1 MFLRL
6 YFYRLKDILLTK
18 ELAIWNIF
26 FPIIL
31 GTFFYLGF
39 GNLMNGS
46 ELKLSPI
53 PTAIVTESENTTFS
67 DVLTSLCEEG
77 DDQLFDAV
85 YTDLE
90 TAKTMLNNNDVTGI
104 IFIADTPHLML
115 SDNGIE
121 QTIMQSF
128 IQQYCN
134 QADVLKEI
142 AMKRPEKLSQAIDT
156 LSSDVTYGHEISLA
170 NASYDPYMQYFYA
183 LIAMTCLFS
192 ASAGVHCVSNM
203 QANQSSLGMRRE
215 VAPVHK
221 LTAIISDISATFT
234 VQFLSVLLLFFY
246 LIVILGIDFGQR
258 ILLILLTA
266 FLGTLISLM
275 TGLFIGALVK
285 KNEAVQTSIALV
297 YSMGCSFLSGLMVE
311 GIKDWIQH
319 TCPIINRLNPAAL
332 ITDSL
337 YALNMFES
345 YDRFI
350 GNTIILAVMAV
361 ILCLISY
368 LLLRRTK
375 YASL

>member
-6 YFYRLKDILLTK
+6 YFYRLKDLLFTK
-18 ELAIWNIF
+18 ELTIWNIF
-26 FPIIL
+26 FPVIL

-39 GNLMNGS
+39 GNLMNGD

-53 PTAIVTESENTTFS
+53 PAAVVTESENTAFS
-67 DVLTSLCEEG
+67 EVLTSLCEEG
-77 DDQLFDAV
+77 DEKLFDAV

-90 TAKTMLNNNDVTGI
+90 TAKTMLNNNEVTGI

-115 SDNGIE
+115 NDNGIE

-134 QADVLKEI
+134 QADVIKEI
-142 AMKRPEKLSQAIDT
+142 AVNHPEKLSLAIDT
-156 LSSDVTYGHEISLA
+156 LSSDITYGHEISLV
-170 NASYDPYMQYFYA
+170 NAYYDPYMQYFYA
-183 LIAMTCLFS
+183 LIAMTCLLS

-203 QANQSSLGMRRE
+203 QANQSPLGMRRE

-221 LTAIISDISATFT
+221 LTTILSDISATLT
-234 VQFLSVLLLFFY
+234 IQFLSVLLLFFY
-246 LIVILGIDFGQR
+246 LIVILGIDFGER
-258 ILLILLTA
+258 IILIVLTA
-266 FLGTLISLM
+266 FMGTLISLM
-275 TGLFIGALVK
+275 AGLFIGALIK
-285 KNEAVQTSIALV
+285 KNESVQLSIALV
-297 YSMGCSFLSGLMVE
+297 YSIGCSFLSGLM
-311 GIKDWIQH
+311 ISQMKDWIEH
-319 TCPIINRLNPAAL
+319 TCPIINRINPAAL

-350 GNTIILAVMAV
+350 SNTIILAVMAI

-375 YASL
+375 YASI

>member
-6 YFYRLKDILLTK
+6 YFYRLKDILFTK
-18 ELAIWNIF
+18 EIAIWNIF

-39 GNLMNGS
+39 SNLMNES
-46 ELKLSPI
+46 DLKLSPI
-53 PTAIVTESENTTFS
+53 PAAVVTESENTAFS
-67 DVLTSLCEEG
+67 EVLTSLCEEG

-90 TAKTMLNNNDVTGI
+90 TAKTMLNDNDVTGI

-115 SDNGIE
+115 NDNGIE

-142 AMKRPEKLSQAIDT
+142 AMKHPEKLKQAIDT
-156 LSSDVTYGHEISLA
+156 LTSDITYGHEISLA

-192 ASAGVHCVSNM
+192 ASAGVHCLANM

-221 LTAIISDISATFT
+221 LTSILSDISATFT
-234 VQFLSVLLLFFY
+234 IQFLSVLLLFFY

-258 ILLILLTA
+258 IILIILTA

-275 TGLFIGALVK
+275 TGLFIGAVVK

-311 GIKDWIQH
+311 AIKDWIEH
-319 TCPIINRLNPAAL
+319 TCPIINRINPAAL

-345 YDRFI
+345 YDRYI
-350 GNTIILAVMAV
+350 RNTIILAVMAV

>member
-18 ELAIWNIF
+18 EITIWNIF
-26 FPIIL
+26 FPVIL

-39 GNLMNGS
+39 GNLMNGN

-53 PTAIVTESENTTFS
+53 PAAVVTESENTAFS
-67 DVLTSLCEEG
+67 EVLTSLCEEG
-77 DDQLFDAV
+77 DERLFDAV

-90 TAKTMLNNNDVTGI
+90 AAKTMLNDNDVTGI

-115 SDNGIE
+115 KDNGIE

-134 QADVLKEI
+134 QADVIKEI
-142 AMKRPEKLSQAIDT
+142 AMNHPEKLSQAIDT
-156 LSSDVTYGHEISLA
+156 LTSDITYGHGISLA

-183 LIAMTCLFS
+183 LIAMTCLLS
-192 ASAGVHCVSNM
+192 ATTGVHCLSGM

-215 VAPVHK
+215 VSPVHK
-221 LTAIISDISATFT
+221 LTAILSDISATLT
-234 VQFLSVLLLFFY
+234 MQFLSVLLLFFY

-258 ILLILLTA
+258 IVLIILTA

-275 TGLFIGALVK
+275 TGLFIGALIK
-285 KNEAVQTSIALV
+285 KNESVQLSIATV
-297 YSMGCSFLSGLMVE
+297 YSIGSSFLSGLMVHQM
-311 GIKDWIQH
+311 KDWIEH
-319 TCPIINRLNPAAL
+319 SCPIINRINPAAL

-350 GNTIILAVMAV
+350 SNTIILAVMAV